1 MGFRTGA
8 WAKVWEVT
16 PMSDTSTKVRI
27 SVNRKNKQSGEY
39 EQDFSGF
46 VLAIGT
52 AAAHKAAG
60 LKEGD
65 RIKLGDV
72 DVSTKYDKD
81 KKITYTNF
89 KMFSFEAEGE
99 SSGSS
104 SSSRSAP
111 PPDDPHSGVDDGEV
125 DDNRLPF

>member
-8 WAKVWEVT
+8 FCKIWEVT
-16 PMSDTSTKVRI
+16 PMSDTSTKLRMSI
-27 SVNRKNKQSGEY
+27 SRKNKQTGEY

-46 VLAIGT
+46 VMAIGT
-52 AAAHKAAG
+52 AAAKKAAN

-72 DVSTKYDKD
+72 DVSTKYDKE
-81 KKITYTNF
+81 KKVTYTNF
-89 KMFSFEAEGE
+89 KMFSFELDEGE
-99 SSGSS
+99 
-104 SSSRSAP
+104 AP
-111 PPDDPHSGVDDGEV
+111 TSTTTEPQPRVDEGEV

>member
-8 WAKVWEVT
+8 YAKVWEVT
-16 PMSDTSTKVRI
+16 PMSDTSTKVRM
-27 SVNRKNKQSGEY
+27 SVSRKNKQSGEY

-72 DVSTKYDKD
+72 DVSTKYDREKEV
-81 KKITYTNF
+81 TYTNF
-89 KMFSFEAEGE
+89 KMFSFDIENG
-99 SSGSS
+99 SNTSGGF
-104 SSSRSAP
+104 
-111 PPDDPHSGVDDGEV
+111 SGDTEPQPTVDDGEL

>member
-8 WAKVWEVT
+8 YAKVWEVT
-16 PMSDTSTKVRI
+16 PMSDTSTKVRM
-27 SVNRKNKQSGEY
+27 SVSRKNKQSGEY

-52 AAAHKAAG
+52 AAAHKAAA

-72 DVSTKYDKD
+72 DVSTKYDRE
-81 KKITYTNF
+81 KKVTYTNF
-89 KMFSFEAEGE
+89 KMFSFEVENGGNSSGGSGSGANTDPQPSVDEGE
-99 SSGSS
+99 L
-104 SSSRSAP
+104 
-111 PPDDPHSGVDDGEV
+111 

>member
-1 MGFRTGA
+1 MGFRPGA
-8 WAKVWEVT
+8 YAKVWEVT
-16 PMSDTSTKVRI
+16 PMSDTSTKVRMSI
-27 SVNRKNKQSGEY
+27 SRKNKQSGEY

-72 DVSTKYDKD
+72 DVSTKYDREKRV
-81 KKITYTNF
+81 TYTNF
-89 KMFSFEAEGE
+89 KMFSFDIEDGNSSPGNPASNTDPQPTVDEGE
-99 SSGSS
+99 L
-104 SSSRSAP
+104 
-111 PPDDPHSGVDDGEV
+111 

>member
-1 MGFRTGA
+1 MGFRPGA
-8 WAKVWEVT
+8 YAKVWEVA
-16 PMSDTSTKVRI
+16 PMSDTSTKVRMSI
-27 SVNRKNKQSGEY
+27 SRKNKQSGEY

-72 DVSTKYDKD
+72 DVSTKYDRE
-81 KKITYTNF
+81 KKVTYTNY
-89 KMFSFEAEGE
+89 KMFSFDIEN
-99 SSGSS
+99 GSS
-104 SSSRSAP
+104 VSGGSGGDA
-111 PPDDPHSGVDDGEV
+111 DPQPAVDDGEV
-125 DDNRLPF
+125 GDRNPKLPF